1 VNAVQTAVKERIV
14 RFAPPTLRGP
24 GSWKLTHRRGPR
36 PARRELPARA
46 SATVWVLVGCCLL
59 AVWFL
64 LYALVLSGLQEARA
78 QTLLY
83 AQIREQFALGTGPVD
98 GPIPYGSPVAVM
110 SATSVGLTDVVVVEG
125 TTAAE
130 LTAGPGHLSNTPLP
144 GEAGVSVIMGR
155 STTFGRPFGQIT
167 SLRSGDEMTIT
178 TSLGTFVYT
187 VSGVRYPGDR
197 LPAALPAGGA
207 RLVLVTSYA
216 EGWRTGWAPD
226 QTVFVDATL
235 QGKAQ
240 PTGRTPST
248 IPDTALPMQG
258 LPSALMP
265 LVLWMQGLV
274 IAAVGIVWGRRRW
287 GGWKTW
293 LVGLPVAIALL
304 WAAAETAILLLPN
317 VI

>member
-1 VNAVQTAVKERIV
+1 MNAAQTAVKERTA
-14 RFAPPTLRGP
+14 RFAPPTLCGP
-24 GSWKLTHRRGPR
+24 GSWKLIHRPGPR
-36 PARRELPARA
+36 PARRDLPARA
-46 SATVWVLVGCCLL
+46 SATVWVLGGCCLL
-59 AVWFL
+59 ALWFL
-64 LYALVLSGLQEARA
+64 LYALVLSGLQEART

-98 GPIPYGSPVAVM
+98 GSIPYGSPVAVM
-110 SATSVGLTDVVVVEG
+110 SAKAAGLTNVVVVEG
-125 TTAAE
+125 TTSAE
-130 LTAGPGHLSNTPLP
+130 LTAGPGHLANTPLP
-144 GEAGVSVIMGR
+144 GEAGSCVIMGR
-155 STTFGRPFGQIT
+155 STTFGRPFSQVT
-167 SLRSGDEMTIT
+167 SLRAGDEMTIT
-178 TSLGTFVYT
+178 TSLGTFTYA

-207 RLVLVTSYA
+207 RLILVTSYA
-216 EGWRTGWAPD
+216 EGWRRGWAPD

-235 QGKAQ
+235 KGNAQ

-258 LPSALMP
+258 FPSALMP

-274 IAAVGIVWGRRRW
+274 LAAVGIVWGRRRW

-293 LVGLPVAIALL
+293 LVGLPVAVALL

-317 VI
+317 LI